1 MKGAEMLCES
11 IPGTVLQ
18 IYVLLKVRN
27 VSSATVGSVLVS
39 ALTTGLAS
47 KNISWDFDV
56 DPVKRKMA
64 PDFYGYIPN
73 DSTKRAGLKV
83 CMVLNSALLLLVR
96 SFGVAMLMLV
106 SKKYFFIYWAGDMAL
121 YLLLKVTRGDFH
133 YWVPIGGAFGLLVSL
148 MMRVIMK
155 TITDFTGVIH
165 SRHPIELGGIYWTV
179 NMFMALVA
187 SFVSVWIG
195 GGGDTEWLLVGTL
208 SAAWVTSF
216 GLILLNM
223 MKKEYRGTFLSTK
236 TGKQEIMDLFL
247 KGEDDATKMKV
258 LNKNK
263 LVWVSIYLQVKDFAL
278 ANWSRWT
285 EEQPYFFTANFI
297 ARVPPDM
304 IPVDFQDEAES
315 VRDSVR
321 KKIVRSVKVSPELE
335 AAAGDEENGAA
346 A

>member
-1 MKGAEMLCES
+1 MLFRS
-11 IPGTVLQ
+11 
-18 IYVLLKVRN
+18 
-27 VSSATVGSVLVS
+27 
-39 ALTTGLAS
+39 
-47 KNISWDFDV
+47 
-56 DPVKRKMA
+56 KRKEE
-64 PDFYGYIPN
+64 PEFYGYIP
-73 DSTKRAGLKV
+73 DGGSRTVIFG
-83 CMVLNSALLLLVR
+83 CMLLNSALVLLIR
-96 SFGVAMLMLV
+96 SFSAAMLMLV
-106 SKKYFFIYWAGDMAL
+106 HKRYFVAYMAGDMAL
-121 YLLLKVTRGDFH
+121 YMLQKVARGDSH
-133 YWVPIGGAFGLLVSL
+133 YWIPVDGAFGLLLSL
-148 MMRVIMK
+148 LMRVLIK

-165 SRHPIELGGIYWTV
+165 FRGPQELGGIYWTV